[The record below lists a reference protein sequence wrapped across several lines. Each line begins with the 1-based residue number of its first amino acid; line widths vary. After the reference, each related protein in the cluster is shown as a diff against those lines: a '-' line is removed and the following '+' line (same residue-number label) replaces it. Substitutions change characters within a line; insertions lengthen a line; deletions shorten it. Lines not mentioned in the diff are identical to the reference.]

1 MAWTFA
7 FYLAKMFVILLIAS
21 KKPFRAACHGMA
33 GHSCEKFMAYLMQ
46 KIGTSFEQ
54 NMKQRYL
61 INMLYNV
68 RSCIY
73 VVFDDA
79 LEHDKHA
86 CFTALLTN
94 A

>member
-1 MAWTFA
+1 M

-21 KKPFRAACHGMA
+21 KKPFRAARHGMA

-46 KIGTSFEQ
+46 NFGTSFEQ

-61 INMLYNV
+61 INMPYNV

-79 LEHDKHA
+79 LDKHA